1 MNSSLR
7 TLGTGLVVAAFAA
20 GLLSMWIWMQSV
32 NAWRAHQG
40 RAFSAGVV
48 LHGDLLRG
56 SDTENAISI
65 RQLSPS
71 DQQLALAG
79 EFRQLSGAPKPTFVT
94 NVPITTGSEEPLDS
108 KRLDFVVLS
117 ADLVYPLANLPPQT
131 GKAAQSATGDMARLL
146 ASYCSDPL
154 VLAQVDEAHWVEID
168 GTSIWG
174 CGAAPS
180 DRRVLAALIA
190 LVALAILISSAL
202 NISSAFTNFAERLR
216 GRRALGGPTSYEAEG
231 PGELQKI
238 VGALNTY
245 LEAER
250 SHLQERAAVLSGVSH
265 DLGAPATRLR
275 LRAALIQDT
284 ELRERLEAEIDKMTG
299 IIESVLTYT
308 HAELNAEQPRKLS
321 LNSLIEAIVA
331 DYQDMDRPV
340 TFRQSED
347 VVVRGA
353 SSVFMS
359 RQGKGFV
366 SGDDR
371 QIIITGRP
379 ISLQRAITNLV
390 DNALKYGRRATVGL
404 DADANIATVTVDDEG
419 AGISAEELEVLMAPF
434 RRGSDVTSISGFGL
448 GLTIVSAIA
457 KLHGGSLTFEDFPGG
472 LRARLTIVRSA

>member
-1 MNSSLR
+1 
-7 TLGTGLVVAAFAA
+7 
-20 GLLSMWIWMQSV
+20 MQSV
-32 NAWRAHQG
+32 NAWRGHQD

-56 SDTENAISI
+56 SDSENAISI
-65 RQLSPS
+65 RPLSLS
-71 DQQLALAG
+71 DQRLALAG
-79 EFRQLSGAPKPTFVT
+79 EFRQLSDAPKPTFIT
-94 NVPITTGSEEPLDS
+94 YVPITTGSEDPLDS
-108 KRLDFVVLS
+108 ERFDFVVLS

-131 GKAAQSATGDMARLL
+131 GNSAQSATGDMARLL

-154 VLAQVDEAHWVEID
+154 VLAQVDEAYWVQID
-168 GTSIWG
+168 GTSVWG

-190 LVALAILISSAL
+190 LVAVAILITSAL
-202 NISSAFTNFAERLR
+202 NISSTFTNFAERLR

-231 PGELQKI
+231 PGELQEI
-238 VGALNTY
+238 VGALNAY
-245 LEAER
+245 LESER
-250 SHLQERAAVLSGVSH
+250 GQLQERAAVLSGVSH

-275 LRAALIQDT
+275 LRAALIQDN
-284 ELRERLEAEIDKMTG
+284 ELREKLEAEIDKMTG

-308 HAELNAEQPRKLS
+308 HAEMNAEPPRKLS
-321 LNSLIEAIVA
+321 LISLIEAIVA
-331 DYQDMDRPV
+331 DYQDMERPV
-340 TFRQSED
+340 TFRQNED

-371 QIIITGRP
+371 QIIVTGRP
-379 ISLQRAITNLV
+379 VSLQRAITNLV

-404 DADANIATVTVDDEG
+404 DADADIATVTVDDEG
-419 AGISAEELEVLMAPF
+419 AGTSAEELETLIAPF
-434 RRGSDVTSISGFGL
+434 CRGRNVTSVGGFGL

-457 KLHGGSLTFEDFPGG
+457 KLHGGSLSFENFPGG
-472 LRARLTIVRSA
+472 LRARLMIVRRA

>member
-1 MNSSLR
+1 M
-7 TLGTGLVVAAFAA
+7 GTSLVVAAFAA
-20 GLLSMWIWMQSV
+20 GLVSMWIWMQSV
-32 NAWRAHQG
+32 NAWRAHQD

-48 LHGDLLRG
+48 LHGHLLRG
-56 SDTENAISI
+56 SDPENAISI
-65 RQLSPS
+65 RPLSLS
-71 DQQLALAG
+71 DQRLAIAG
-79 EFRQLSGAPKPTFVT
+79 EFRQLSDAPKPTFIT
-94 NVPITTGSEEPLDS
+94 YVPITTGSEDPLDS
-108 KRLDFVVLS
+108 DRLDFVVLS

-131 GKAAQSATGDMARLL
+131 GNSAQSATGDMARLL

-154 VLAQVDEAHWVEID
+154 VLAQVDEAYWVQID
-168 GTSIWG
+168 GTSVWG

-180 DRRVLAALIA
+180 DRRILAALIA
-190 LVALAILISSAL
+190 LVAVAILITSAL

-231 PGELQKI
+231 PGELQEI
-238 VGALNTY
+238 VGALNAY
-245 LEAER
+245 LESER
-250 SHLQERAAVLSGVSH
+250 GQMQERAAVLSGVSH

-275 LRAALIQDT
+275 LRAALIQDN
-284 ELRERLEAEIDKMTG
+284 ELREKLEAEIDKMSG
-299 IIESVLTYT
+299 IIESVLIYT
-308 HAELNAEQPRKLS
+308 HAEMNAEPPRKLS
-321 LNSLIEAIVA
+321 LISLIEAIVA
-331 DYQDMDRPV
+331 DYQDMERPV

-379 ISLQRAITNLV
+379 VSLQRAITNLV

-404 DADANIATVTVDDEG
+404 DADADIATVTVDDEG
-419 AGISAEELEVLMAPF
+419 AGTSAEELETLIAPF
-434 RRGSDVTSISGFGL
+434 CRGRNVTSVSGFGL

-457 KLHGGSLTFEDFPGG
+457 KLHGGSLTFENFPGG
-472 LRARLTIVRSA
+472 LRARLMIVRRA

>member
-1 MNSSLR
+1 MVL
-7 TLGTGLVVAAFAA
+7 TAFAV

-32 NAWRAHQG
+32 NAWRAHQE

-48 LHGDLLRG
+48 LHGDLIRG
-56 SDTENAISI
+56 SDKEGAISI
-65 RQLSPS
+65 RPLSPG
-71 DQQLALAG
+71 DQRLALEG
-79 EFRQLSGAPKPTFVT
+79 EFGQLSGAPNPTFVT
-94 NVPITTGSEEPLDS
+94 NVPITAGSENPLDS

-117 ADLVYPLANLPPQT
+117 ADLVYPLANLPPHSGNT
-131 GKAAQSATGDMARLL
+131 AQSATGALARLL

-154 VLAQVDEAHWVEID
+154 VLAQIDDAPWVRID
-168 GTSIWG
+168 GMSVWG

-180 DRRVLAALIA
+180 DRRVLAALVA
-190 LVALAILISSAL
+190 MVALAILITSAL
-202 NISSAFTNFAERLR
+202 NTSSAFTNFAERLR
-216 GRRALGGPTSYEAEG
+216 VHRALGGPTSYEAEG
-231 PGELQKI
+231 PNELQKI

-250 SHLQERAAVLSGVSH
+250 SQLQERAAVLSGVSH

-275 LRAALIQDT
+275 LRVALIEDNG
-284 ELRERLEAEIDKMTG
+284 LRERLEAEIDKMTG

-308 HAELNAEQPRKLS
+308 HAEMNAEPPRKLS

-331 DYQDMDRPV
+331 DYQDMERPM

-359 RQGKGFV
+359 RQGKGLV
-366 SGDDR
+366 SGDR

-379 ISLQRAITNLV
+379 VSLQRAITNLV

-404 DADANIATVTVDDEG
+404 DADADIATITVDDEG
-419 AGISAEELEVLMAPF
+419 AGTSAEELEALMAPF
-434 RRGSDVTSISGFGL
+434 QRGSNVTSISGFGL

-472 LRARLTIVRSA
+472 LRACLRIVRRA

>member
-1 MNSSLR
+1 MSSSLR
-7 TLGTGLVVAAFAA
+7 TLGTGLVLIAFAA

-32 NAWRAHQG
+32 NAWRAHLA

-56 SDTENAISI
+56 PVLDNAISI
-65 RQLSPS
+65 RPLSTR
-71 DQQLALAG
+71 DQRHADAG
-79 EFRQLSGAPKPTFVT
+79 EFRQLSGAPKPVFVT
-94 NVPITTGSEEPLDS
+94 NVPITTGSENPLDS
-108 KRLDFVVLS
+108 KRIDFLVLS

-131 GKAAQSATGDMARLL
+131 GNTAHAATGDLARLL

-154 VLAQVDEAHWVEID
+154 VLAQIDEAQWVQIN
-168 GTSIWG
+168 GTAIWG
-174 CGAAPS
+174 CSAAPS

-190 LVALAILISSAL
+190 LIALAILVTSAL

-216 GRRALGGPTSYEAEG
+216 SRRALGGPESYEADG
-231 PGELQKI
+231 PRELQKI
-238 VGALNTY
+238 VDALNTY
-245 LEAER
+245 LEVER
-250 SHLQERAAVLSGVSH
+250 SQLQERAAVLSGVSH

-275 LRAALIQDT
+275 LRAALIEDS

-299 IIESVLTYT
+299 IVESVLTYT
-308 HAELNAEQPRKLS
+308 HAEMNAEPPRKLS

-331 DYQDMDRPV
+331 DYQDMERPV

-366 SGDDR
+366 SGDR

-379 ISLQRAITNLV
+379 VALQRAITNLV

-404 DADANIATVTVDDEG
+404 DADADNATITVDDEG
-419 AGISAEELEVLMAPF
+419 ASTSAEELEKLMAPF
-434 RRGSDVTSISGFGL
+434 QRGSNVTSISGFGL

-457 KLHGGSLTFEDFPGG
+457 KLHGGTLSFEDSPGG
-472 LRARLTIVRSA
+472 LRACLRIVRRA

>member
-1 MNSSLR
+1 MSVSLR
-7 TLGTGLVVAAFAA
+7 TLGTGLVLTAFAV

-32 NAWRAHQG
+32 NAWRAHQDW
-40 RAFSAGVV
+40 AFSAGVV

-56 SDTENAISI
+56 SDKGGAISI
-65 RQLSPS
+65 RSLSPG
-71 DQQLALAG
+71 DQRLAFAG
-79 EFRQLSGAPKPTFVT
+79 EFGQLSDAPKPTFVT
-94 NVPITTGSEEPLDS
+94 NVPITAASENPLDR

-131 GKAAQSATGDMARLL
+131 GNTAQSATGDLARLL

-154 VLAQVDEAHWVEID
+154 VLAQIDDAHWVQID
-168 GTSIWG
+168 GLSVWG

-180 DRRVLAALIA
+180 DRRVLAALVA
-190 LVALAILISSAL
+190 LMALAILITSAL
-202 NISSAFTNFAERLR
+202 NTSSVFTNFAERLR
-216 GRRALGGPTSYEAEG
+216 VHKALGGPASYEAEG
-231 PGELQKI
+231 PSELQKI

-250 SHLQERAAVLSGVSH
+250 SQLQERAAVLSGVSH

-275 LRAALIQDT
+275 LRAALIEDN
-284 ELRERLEAEIDKMTG
+284 ELRERLEAEIDNMTG

-308 HAELNAEQPRKLS
+308 HAEMNAEPPRKLS
-321 LNSLIEAIVA
+321 LNSLIDAIVA
-331 DYQDMDRPV
+331 DYQDMERPV

-359 RQGKGFV
+359 RQGKGLV
-366 SGDDR
+366 SGDR

-379 ISLQRAITNLV
+379 VALQRAITNLV
-390 DNALKYGRRATVGL
+390 DNALKYGRRATLSL
-404 DADANIATVTVDDEG
+404 DADADIATITVDDEG
-419 AGISAEELEVLMAPF
+419 AGTSAEELETLMAPF
-434 RRGSDVTSISGFGL
+434 QRGSNVTAISGFGL

-457 KLHGGSLTFEDFPGG
+457 KLHGGTLTFEDFPGG
-472 LRARLTIVRSA
+472 LRACLRIARQA

>member
-1 MNSSLR
+1 
-7 TLGTGLVVAAFAA
+7 
-20 GLLSMWIWMQSV
+20 MWIWMQSV
-32 NAWRAHQG
+32 NAWRAHQDW
-40 RAFSAGVV
+40 AFSAGVV

-56 SDTENAISI
+56 SDKGGAISI
-65 RQLSPS
+65 RSLSPG
-71 DQQLALAG
+71 DQRLALAG
-79 EFRQLSGAPKPTFVT
+79 EFGQLSDAPKPTFVT
-94 NVPITTGSEEPLDS
+94 NVPITAASENPLDR

-131 GKAAQSATGDMARLL
+131 GNTAQSATGDLARLL

-154 VLAQVDEAHWVEID
+154 VLAQIDDAHWVQID
-168 GTSIWG
+168 GLSVWG

-180 DRRVLAALIA
+180 DRRVLAALVA
-190 LVALAILISSAL
+190 LMALAILITSAL
-202 NISSAFTNFAERLR
+202 NTSSVFTNFAERLR
-216 GRRALGGPTSYEAEG
+216 VHKALGGPASYEAEG
-231 PGELQKI
+231 PSELQKI

-250 SHLQERAAVLSGVSH
+250 SQLQERAAVLSGVSH

-275 LRAALIQDT
+275 LRAALIEDN

-308 HAELNAEQPRKLS
+308 HAEMNAEPPRKLS
-321 LNSLIEAIVA
+321 LNSLIDAIVA
-331 DYQDMDRPV
+331 DYQDMERPV

-359 RQGKGFV
+359 RQGKGLV
-366 SGDDR
+366 SGDR

-379 ISLQRAITNLV
+379 VALQRAITNLV
-390 DNALKYGRRATVGL
+390 DNALKYGRRATLSL
-404 DADANIATVTVDDEG
+404 DADADIATITVDDEG
-419 AGISAEELEVLMAPF
+419 AGTSAEELETLMAPF
-434 RRGSDVTSISGFGL
+434 QRGSNVTAISGFGL

-457 KLHGGSLTFEDFPGG
+457 KLHGGTLTFEDFPGG
-472 LRARLTIVRSA
+472 LRACLRIARQA

>member
-1 MNSSLR
+1 MSISLR
-7 TLGTGLVVAAFAA
+7 TLGTGLVLTAFAA
-20 GLLSMWIWMQSV
+20 GLLSMWFWMQSV
-32 NAWRAHQG
+32 NAWRAHQD

-56 SDTENAISI
+56 SDKKGAISI
-65 RQLSPS
+65 RPLSPG
-71 DQQLALAG
+71 DQRLALAG
-79 EFRQLSGAPKPTFVT
+79 EFGQLSGAPKPTFVT
-94 NVPITTGSEEPLDS
+94 NVPITAGSEDPLDS
-108 KRLDFVVLS
+108 KRLDFAVLS

-131 GKAAQSATGDMARLL
+131 GNTAQSATGDLARLL

-154 VLAQVDEAHWVEID
+154 VLAQVDDARWVQID
-168 GTSIWG
+168 GLSVWG

-180 DRRVLAALIA
+180 DRRVLAALVA
-190 LVALAILISSAL
+190 MVALAIMITSAL

-216 GRRALGGPTSYEAEG
+216 VHRALGGPTSYEAEG
-231 PGELQKI
+231 PSELQKI
-238 VGALNTY
+238 VSALNTY

-250 SHLQERAAVLSGVSH
+250 SQLQERAAVLSGVSH

-275 LRAALIQDT
+275 LRAALIEDN

-308 HAELNAEQPRKLS
+308 HAEMNAEQPRKLS

-331 DYQDMDRPV
+331 DYQDMERPV

-359 RQGKGFV
+359 RQGKGLV
-366 SGDDR
+366 SGDR

-379 ISLQRAITNLV
+379 VALQRAITNLV

-404 DADANIATVTVDDEG
+404 DADAEFATVTVDDEG
-419 AGISAEELEVLMAPF
+419 AGTSAVELEALMAPF
-434 RRGSDVTSISGFGL
+434 QRGNNVTAISGFGL

-457 KLHGGSLTFEDFPGG
+457 KLHGGTLAFEDFPGG
-472 LRARLTIVRSA
+472 LRACLRIVRQA

>member
-1 MNSSLR
+1 
-7 TLGTGLVVAAFAA
+7 
-20 GLLSMWIWMQSV
+20 MWIWMQSV
-32 NAWRAHQG
+32 NAWRAHQDW
-40 RAFSAGVV
+40 AFSAGVV

-56 SDTENAISI
+56 SDKGGAISI
-65 RQLSPS
+65 RSLSPG
-71 DQQLALAG
+71 DQRLAFAG
-79 EFRQLSGAPKPTFVT
+79 EFGQLSDAPKPTFVT
-94 NVPITTGSEEPLDS
+94 NVPITAASENPLDR

-131 GKAAQSATGDMARLL
+131 GNTAQSATGDLARLL

-154 VLAQVDEAHWVEID
+154 VLAQIDDAHWVQID
-168 GTSIWG
+168 GLSVWG

-180 DRRVLAALIA
+180 DRRVLAALVA
-190 LVALAILISSAL
+190 LMALAILITSAL
-202 NISSAFTNFAERLR
+202 NTSSVFTNFAERLR
-216 GRRALGGPTSYEAEG
+216 VHKALGGPASYEAEG
-231 PGELQKI
+231 PSELQKI

-250 SHLQERAAVLSGVSH
+250 SQLQERAAVLSGVSH

-275 LRAALIQDT
+275 LRAALIEDN

-308 HAELNAEQPRKLS
+308 HAEMNAEPPRKLS
-321 LNSLIEAIVA
+321 LNSLIDAIVA
-331 DYQDMDRPV
+331 DYQDMERPV

-359 RQGKGFV
+359 RQGKGLV
-366 SGDDR
+366 SGDR

-379 ISLQRAITNLV
+379 VALQRAITNLV
-390 DNALKYGRRATVGL
+390 DNALKYGRRATLSL
-404 DADANIATVTVDDEG
+404 DADADIATITVDDEG
-419 AGISAEELEVLMAPF
+419 AGTSAEELETLMAPF
-434 RRGSDVTSISGFGL
+434 QRGSNVTAISGFGL

-457 KLHGGSLTFEDFPGG
+457 KLHGGTLTFEDFPGG
-472 LRARLTIVRSA
+472 LRACLRIARQA